1 MGDLPILRYAAP
13 IGKTRDQMRS
23 WLRNTDEGRALYN
36 HGDCRL
42 VWVNEG
48 DLDRVQFLT
57 DIAATRETD
66 LRAEVERLTEERDRL
81 QHDNDMSL
89 HVVDYQEKDIE
100 RLRAEVERLTAANR
114 EAVMQSLADLGQ
126 AQEALDRAIAA
137 EAEAARLRALLDE
150 ALNLTVRGRRLD
162 GIARRQNHL
171 DAAVNPEEW
180 QASGRFDDFVA
191 RHNATRE
198 PWEQIEVR
206 SLTPQLWTEDQFQR
220 DLHDWETRARATL
233 AKIGGQ

>member
-1 MGDLPILRYAAP
+1 MGDSIADKIRAAYEARLARTSHPVDFLPEAMRMAA
-13 IGKTRDQMRS
+13 
-23 WLRNTDEGRALYN
+23 A
-36 HGDCRL
+36 
-42 VWVNEG
+42 
-48 DLDRVQFLT
+48 
-57 DIAATRETD
+57 REAE
-66 LRAEVERLTEERDRL
+66 LRAKIEQLGREVNISRYGQPDFAWSIHTAAMD
-81 QHDNDMSL
+81 D
-89 HVVDYQEKDIE
+89 
-100 RLRAEVERLTAANR
+100 LRAEVERLTAANR
-114 EAVMQSLADLGQ
+114 EAAMKSLADLGQ

-137 EAEAARLRALLDE
+137 DAEAARLRGLLDE

-171 DAAVNPEEW
+171 DASVNPEEW

-233 AKIGGQ
+233 AKIGGQHE